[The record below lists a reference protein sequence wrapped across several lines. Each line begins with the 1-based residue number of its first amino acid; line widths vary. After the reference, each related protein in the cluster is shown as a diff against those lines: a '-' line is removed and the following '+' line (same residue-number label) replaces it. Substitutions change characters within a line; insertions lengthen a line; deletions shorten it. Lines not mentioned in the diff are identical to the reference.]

1 MYGGDLDDFDRV
13 KNDGVIEEKAKKYTL
28 RKYCFMV
35 LAVIGQIVVL
45 GLLIGVAIFYSLAPN
60 SKFQRNRI
68 CIKIAFKFWFGYKNN
83 FYSLEFGSEKALIA
97 ETAEKISNTSTLP
110 QNYNH
115 EYFINGVFILVVA
128 TVVCYCFGF
137 TKGYSTWLEQKK
149 ILSGDTGISEVS

>member
-68 CIKIAFKFWFGYKNN
+68 CIKIAFKFWFGY
-83 FYSLEFGSEKALIA
+83 
-97 ETAEKISNTSTLP
+97 
-110 QNYNH
+110 
-115 EYFINGVFILVVA
+115 
-128 TVVCYCFGF
+128 
-137 TKGYSTWLEQKK
+137 
-149 ILSGDTGISEVS
+149 